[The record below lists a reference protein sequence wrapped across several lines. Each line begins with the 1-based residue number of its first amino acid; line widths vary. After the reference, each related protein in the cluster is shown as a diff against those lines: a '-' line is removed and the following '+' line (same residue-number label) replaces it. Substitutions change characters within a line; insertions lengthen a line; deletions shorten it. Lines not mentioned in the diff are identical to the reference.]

1 MNQPNILTER
11 LILRSF
17 ITDDARDVQRL
28 AGNLNVAKMT
38 LNIPHPYENGM
49 AEEWINSHKEKP
61 QSGSQLSYAIVSL
74 NLGVL
79 LGAISLTHMERMQA
93 NIGYWVGEQYWG
105 KGYCTE
111 AGIALINHAF
121 TALSL
126 KRVYA
131 LHLSSNPASGRV
143 MQKMGMKHY
152 NTEKRPDRYG
162 KPATMGFYEIECT

>member
-17 ITDDARDVQRL
+17 TLGDARDVQRL

-49 AEEWINSHKEKP
+49 AEDWINSHMEKTG
-61 QSGSQLSYAIVSL
+61 SGVQLSYAIESL
-74 NLGVL
+74 QLGVL
-79 LGAISLTHMERMQA
+79 MGAISLTHMETTQA
-93 NIGYWVGEQYWG
+93 NLGYWVGEQYWG

-111 AGIALINHAF
+111 AGKALICHAF
-121 TALSL
+121 DALSL

-131 LHLSSNPASGRV
+131 LHLTSNPASGRV
-143 MQKMGMKHY
+143 MEKIGMTHY
-152 NTEKRPDRYG
+152 ATEERQDRCG
-162 KPATMGFYEIECT
+162 KPASMEFYEIECT

>member
-1 MNQPNILTER
+1 MNQPDLLTER

-17 ITDDARDVQRL
+17 TTADARDVQRL
-28 AGNLNVAKMT
+28 AGNINVAKMT

-49 AEEWINSHKEKP
+49 AEEWINSHKEKT

-79 LGAISLTHMERMQA
+79 LGAISLTHMEPTQA
-93 NIGYWVGEQYWG
+93 NMGYWVGEQYWG

-111 AGIALINHAF
+111 AGVALVNHAF
-121 TALSL
+121 SALSL

-131 LHLSSNPASGRV
+131 LHLSSNPASGKV
-143 MQKMGMKHY
+143 MQKIGMRY
-152 NTEKRPDRYG
+152 YATEERPDRFG
-162 KPATMGFYEIECT
+162 KPASMEFYEIECT